1 LAVYRWRILDL
12 ESFWTRLIALR
23 WMGRYADL
31 GHVGYVTSAALVA
44 MGWVTAALI
53 SHFVQL
59 PDLGIVFLPAVL
71 LSAILWGRGPSLW
84 AALLSVAISSI
95 LYHPAEGLVEQTAE
109 FIDTILFVG
118 VAIAGSDLAAHIRR
132 QADEATHRET
142 MMAQLYAF
150 SRRLAGIADPDELF
164 RAIVEHLRAVL
175 GADVVLLLPIGGELV
190 VAAGSGTGF
199 SPQDGAAAEA
209 LWAQQAIY
217 PAEPPLPSGWQF
229 RKLRSGRTNV
239 ALLATHDTAGFA
251 VPKVSQAYLDSLLDQ
266 AAVAIERT
274 QLARAYE
281 DARVRAKTE
290 SLREALLNSISHDL
304 QTPLASIVG
313 SSTALQ
319 SFEGLYDSEARGE
332 LIATI
337 REEAERLHHIIGNI
351 LDLTRIKAGDI
362 SPRLEF
368 VELADIMNAAL
379 RRTRRSLADHQLTV
393 LIPAD
398 LPMLRLDLFL
408 MEHALVNLLENAA
421 KYAPKGT
428 RIGVAARLEDSNV
441 LIEVTDSG
449 VGISSVD
456 LERIFDR
463 FVRAATTD
471 ARPAGSG
478 LGLTI
483 CRAFV
488 EANGGQVE
496 AYSPG
501 PGKGATFRVRL
512 PVPEASV
519 SLDTAVHD
527 E

>member
-1 LAVYRWRILDL
+1 
-12 ESFWTRLIALR
+12 
-23 WMGRYADL
+23 M
-31 GHVGYVTSAALVA
+31 
-44 MGWVTAALI
+44 
-53 SHFVQL
+53 
-59 PDLGIVFLPAVL
+59 
-71 LSAILWGRGPSLW
+71 
-84 AALLSVAISSI
+84 LSVAISSL

-150 SRRLAGIADPDELF
+150 SRRLAGIGDPDELF

-175 GADVVLLLPIGGELV
+175 RTDVVLLVPVDSELV
-190 VAAGSGTGF
+190 VAAGSDAAF
-199 SPQDGAAAEA
+199 SAQDKAAAEG
-209 LWAQQAIY
+209 LWAGQSAR
-217 PAEPPLPSGWQF
+217 PAELTLLAGWQF
-229 RKLRSGRTNV
+229 RTLRSGRTNV
-239 ALLATHDTAGFA
+239 AMLAAHDGGSFRDS
-251 VPKVSQAYLDSLLDQ
+251 KVSRDYLDSLLDQ

-313 SSTALQ
+313 SATALQ

-332 LIATI
+332 LVATI

-362 SPRLEF
+362 SPRLEV
-368 VELADIMNAAL
+368 VELSDIMNAAL
-379 RRTRRSLADHQLTV
+379 RRTRRSLADHQLAV

-408 MEHALVNLLENAA
+408 MEHALVNLLENAS

-428 RIGVAARLEDSNV
+428 RIEVAARVEDGNM
-441 LIEVTDSG
+441 LIDVTDSG
-449 VGISSVD
+449 VGISSMD
-456 LERIFDR
+456 MERIFDR

-488 EANGGQVE
+488 EANGGHVE

-501 PGKGATFRVRL
+501 PGKGATFRIRL
-512 PVPEASV
+512 PVPEASA